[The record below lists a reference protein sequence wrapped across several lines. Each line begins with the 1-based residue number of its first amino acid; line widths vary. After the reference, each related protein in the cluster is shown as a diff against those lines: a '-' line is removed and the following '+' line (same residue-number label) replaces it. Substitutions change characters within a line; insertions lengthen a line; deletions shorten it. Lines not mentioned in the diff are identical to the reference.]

1 MRFMIIR
8 KADPDTE
15 AGVMPTE
22 ELIAEMMAYNQRLS
36 DAGALVDLELR
47 QVFADEDFGEALTP
61 ELQRQADAMRE
72 RPAGGVQPAGTPR

>member
-72 RPAGGVQPAGTPR
+72 RSAGGV